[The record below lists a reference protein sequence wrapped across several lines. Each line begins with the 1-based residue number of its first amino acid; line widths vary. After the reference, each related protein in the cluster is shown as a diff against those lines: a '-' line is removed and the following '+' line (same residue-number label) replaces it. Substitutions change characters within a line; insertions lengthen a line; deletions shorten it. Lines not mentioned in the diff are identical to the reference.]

1 MHERTVRA
9 RTATGIVEGF
19 TRDGVHRWRSIPYA
33 RAPVGSLRFRAPQPA
48 QPWPG
53 VRHCHTFANCAPQ
66 QRRYTV
72 MGIGRYQ
79 TRSEDCLTLNVV
91 TPEEPATQPLPV
103 MVFIHGGGYILGS
116 SATPIYDGAALAR
129 RGCVYVSVN
138 YRLGALGCLDLS
150 SLSTPQ
156 ITLDSN
162 VYLRDLVLAFGT
174 SQPDGRCTTGP
185 KIGSTMVNKPFERR
199 SLLRGAGALTAA
211 SLAPWAAG
219 CAADD
224 DDALTFFFAANPDE
238 LRPRMRVVNE
248 FQRRYPDIK
257 VRALLSGPGVMQQL
271 ATFCA
276 GGKCPDVLMAW
287 ELTYAELADRGVLL
301 DLNTLLARDQA
312 FAAEL
317 KSDSIGALYETFT
330 FNGGQYAFPE
340 QWSGNFLF
348 YNKQLFDD
356 AGVPPPP
363 GSWER
368 PWSFAEFLDAAQAL
382 TKQGR
387 SGRDRQWGFVNAWVS
402 FYAAG
407 LFAMNNGVPWSVP
420 RMNPTHLNFDHD
432 GFLEAVQFYAD
443 LTNKHKVAPSAAE
456 QQSMSTADLFS
467 VGKAGIALAGHWRYQ
482 TFDRADGLDFDV
494 APLPIG
500 PRGRAACSDIGVTG
514 LAIAATS
521 RRKDQAW
528 EFVKFATGP
537 VGQALIGESR
547 LFVPVLRSAINS
559 HGFANAHRR
568 VGNLAVLSEGPAY
581 SEGLPVTPA
590 WEKIAALMD
599 RYFGPV
605 LRGSRPATS
614 LTGLSQAVDEVLR
627 NP

>member
-1 MHERTVRA
+1 
-9 RTATGIVEGF
+9 
-19 TRDGVHRWRSIPYA
+19 
-33 RAPVGSLRFRAPQPA
+33 
-48 QPWPG
+48 
-53 VRHCHTFANCAPQ
+53 
-66 QRRYTV
+66 
-72 MGIGRYQ
+72 
-79 TRSEDCLTLNVV
+79 
-91 TPEEPATQPLPV
+91 
-103 MVFIHGGGYILGS
+103 
-116 SATPIYDGAALAR
+116 
-129 RGCVYVSVN
+129 
-138 YRLGALGCLDLS
+138 
-150 SLSTPQ
+150 
-156 ITLDSN
+156 
-162 VYLRDLVLAFGT
+162 
-174 SQPDGRCTTGP
+174 
-185 KIGSTMVNKPFERR
+185 MVNKPFERR

-432 GFLEAVQFYAD
+432 GFLEAVQFSP
-443 LTNKHKVAPSAAE
+443 T
-456 QQSMSTADLFS
+456 
-467 VGKAGIALAGHWRYQ
+467 
-482 TFDRADGLDFDV
+482 
-494 APLPIG
+494 
-500 PRGRAACSDIGVTG
+500 
-514 LAIAATS
+514 
-521 RRKDQAW
+521 
-528 EFVKFATGP
+528 
-537 VGQALIGESR
+537 
-547 LFVPVLRSAINS
+547 
-559 HGFANAHRR
+559 
-568 VGNLAVLSEGPAY
+568 
-581 SEGLPVTPA
+581 
-590 WEKIAALMD
+590 
-599 RYFGPV
+599 
-605 LRGSRPATS
+605 
-614 LTGLSQAVDEVLR
+614 
-627 NP
+627 